1 MAAIA
6 SAIAA
11 SAVAFLVV
19 SRWGLAG
26 TLTGA
31 AIIPI
36 VYTLVSHW
44 SAESLDHLGKW
55 IRRRVSSSGSFDES
69 TEPTPPESTE
79 PTLPESARSGA
90 GQHAELSAGGGTIPE
105 RQAPKRG
112 SSRLQWPLAAFA
124 SVALAVSIYS
134 LILSGPVET
143 TIVREKVIER
153 TVTVTTQAAS
163 SVAQAPSADTS
174 TTTVSLA
181 EEPGTV
187 PTAPTTSSPSQTG
200 PVAEPSSTTNPGQID
215 QGEKPA
221 PTTSTVPITTTSLR

>member
-55 IRRRVSSSGSFDES
+55 IRRRVSSSGSLDES
-69 TEPTPPESTE
+69 TEPTP
-79 PTLPESARSGA
+79 PESARSGA
-90 GQHAELSAGGGTIPE
+90 GQHAELSAGGGTVPE

-112 SSRLQWPLAAFA
+112 SSELQWPLAAFA

-163 SVAQAPSADTS
+163 SVAQAPSVDTP
-174 TTTVSLA
+174 TTTVSTS

-187 PTAPTTSSPSQTG
+187 PTAPATTSPSQTG
-200 PVAEPSSTTNPGQID
+200 PPAEPSSTTNPGQID

-221 PTTSTVPITTTSLR
+221 PTINTVPITTTSLR

>member
-55 IRRRVSSSGSFDES
+55 IRRRVSSSGSLDES
-69 TEPTPPESTE
+69 TEPTP
-79 PTLPESARSGA
+79 PESARSGA
-90 GQHAELSAGGGTIPE
+90 GQHAELSAGGGTVPE

-124 SVALAVSIYS
+124 SLALAVSIYS

-163 SVAQAPSADTS
+163 SVAQAPSVDTS
-174 TTTVSLA
+174 TTTVSTS

-187 PTAPTTSSPSQTG
+187 PTAPATTSPSQTG

>member
-31 AIIPI
+31 AIIPV

-55 IRRRVSSSGSFDES
+55 IRRRVSSSGSLDES
-69 TEPTPPESTE
+69 TEPTPPY
-79 PTLPESARSGA
+79 SARSGA
-90 GQHAELSAGGGTIPE
+90 GQHADLSAGGGTLPE
-105 RQAPKRG
+105 GQAPKRG
-112 SSRLQWPLAAFA
+112 SSGIQWSLAAFA
-124 SVALAVSIYS
+124 SLALAVSIYS

-143 TIVREKVIER
+143 TIVRERVIEK
-153 TVTVTTQAAS
+153 TVAVTTQTAS
-163 SVAQAPSADTS
+163 SVAQAPSVDTS

-187 PTAPTTSSPSQTG
+187 STAPATTSPSQTG
-200 PVAEPSSTTNPGQID
+200 PLAEPSSTTNPGQID
-215 QGEKPA
+215 QGEKPV
-221 PTTSTVPITTTSLR
+221 PTTNTVPVTTTSLR

>member
-55 IRRRVSSSGSFDES
+55 IRRRVSSSGSLDES
-69 TEPTPPESTE
+69 TEPTP
-79 PTLPESARSGA
+79 PESARSGA
-90 GQHAELSAGGGTIPE
+90 GQHAELSAGGGTVPE

-112 SSRLQWPLAAFA
+112 SSGLQWPLAAFA

-163 SVAQAPSADTS
+163 SVVQAPSVDTS

-181 EEPGTV
+181 EGPGAV
-187 PTAPTTSSPSQTG
+187 PTAPAITSPSQTG
-200 PVAEPSSTTNPGQID
+200 PPAEPSSTTNPGQID

-221 PTTSTVPITTTSLR
+221 PTTSTVPITTTPLR